1 MEKGVGSDGV
11 EVEGFEGSFDL
22 VVVFLLE
29 RWKLGWLLSKDFTP
43 FGSDGVKY
51 VDWVCDGL
59 VVMVDSSE
67 AGGVFIFEVGK
78 TLVLVLLKTV
88 LPIIDAVVFLLLFV
102 VLLYGEQC
110 IDDGLA
116 LC

>member
-1 MEKGVGSDGV
+1 M
-11 EVEGFEGSFDL
+11 
-22 VVVFLLE
+22 
-29 RWKLGWLLSKDFTP
+29 GWLLGEDVAP
-43 FGSDGVKY
+43 VGGDGVKY

-88 LPIIDAVVFLLLFV
+88 LPAVDAVVFLLLSV
-102 VLLYGEQC
+102 VLLER
-110 IDDGLA
+110 
-116 LC
+116 